1 MITVDKDHIEVLSCR
16 VDRVAA
22 IVGLLATH
30 PDVRHEVG
38 DALRGVEDALIGIGT
53 ALDRTANPQVRA

>member
-1 MITVDKDHIEVLSCR
+1 MISVDKDHIEVLGER
-16 VDRVAA
+16 VDRIAA

-30 PDVRHEVG
+30 PEVRHDVG

-53 ALDRTANPQVRA
+53 ALDQTANPRGAA

>member
-1 MITVDKDHIEVLSCR
+1 MISVDKDHIEVLSAR
-16 VDRVAA
+16 VDRVAS

-30 PDVRHEVG
+30 SDVRHEVG

-53 ALDRTANPQVRA
+53 ALDQTANPRVQA